1 MGAGGPTELGMVVV
15 VVVGGGG
22 AGGAVVVV
30 VGPAVVIVVVLI
42 AETVGAGR
50 GGVGRTNP
58 LSTNAMTA
66 TTISAAARPRERIR
80 SGAM

>member
-1 MGAGGPTELGMVVV
+1 ML
-15 VVVGGGG
+15 GGG
-22 AGGAVVVV
+22 AGGDVVVV
-30 VGPAVVIVVVLI
+30 IGPAVVIVVVLI